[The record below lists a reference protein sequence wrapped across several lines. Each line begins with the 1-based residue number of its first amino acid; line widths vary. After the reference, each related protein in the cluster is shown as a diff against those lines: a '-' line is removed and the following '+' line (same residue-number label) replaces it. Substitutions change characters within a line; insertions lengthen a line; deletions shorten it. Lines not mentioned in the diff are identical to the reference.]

1 MTYNYI
7 HTYFHTG
14 FNEKVKV
21 EIGAESDGIF
31 HLILQA
37 TPSVPK
43 KLGSFVFLW
52 NFRII
57 ADDCK
62 FEWLIKKYSCLA
74 TQREYLEKWLA
85 WNIVID
91 SAKHHNFYSESKG
104 VPWRLQCR
112 LSIDETQ

>member
-74 TQREYLEKWLA
+74 TQRDYLEKNGWLGILSLIA
-85 WNIVID
+85 PNITIFI
-91 SAKHHNFYSESKG
+91 ANQKG
-104 VPWRLQCR
+104 CR
-112 LSIDETQ
+112 GDFSVDFQ